1 MINKKVSKRFFITFE
16 GGEGTG
22 KSTQAKMLYE
32 YLLSNNIETV
42 LTREPGGCKESEAIR
57 QLLVKGSID
66 KWDSITEAL
75 LHNAARREHIK
86 RVIKPSL
93 LDNKVVICDRFIDST
108 MAYQGHAQQV
118 NQKFLI
124 NLIKEVT
131 ENITPD
137 LTFIFDMDTKKSLI
151 RANKRDNKN
160 KNNRYEKFN
169 SDFHEKIRSYF
180 LSLVNTKK
188 RYILINAT
196 DTIENISKIILN
208 NLNKIIT

>member
-1 MINKKVSKRFFITFE
+1 MINKKVSKSFFITFE

-22 KSTQAKMLYE
+22 KSTQAKILYE

-108 MAYQGHAQQV
+108 MAYQGHAQEV

-137 LTFIFDMDTKKSLI
+137 LTFVFDMDTKKSLI

>member
-1 MINKKVSKRFFITFE
+1 MINKKVSKSFFITFE

-22 KSTQAKMLYE
+22 KSTQAKILYE

-108 MAYQGHAQQV
+108 MAYQGHAQEV

>member
-1 MINKKVSKRFFITFE
+1 MINKKVSKSFFITFE

-22 KSTQAKMLYE
+22 KSTQAKILYE

-108 MAYQGHAQQV
+108 MAYQGHAQDV

>member
-108 MAYQGHAQQV
+108 MAYQGHAQGV
-118 NQKFLI
+118 DQKFLM

-137 LTFIFDMDTKKSLI
+137 LTFIFDMDIKESLI
-151 RANKRDNKN
+151 RANKRDNN
-160 KNNRYEKFN
+160 KKNRYEKFN
-169 SDFHEKIRSYF
+169 NDFHEKIRAYF
-180 LSLVNTKK
+180 LSLANTKK
-188 RYILINAT
+188 RYILINAS
-196 DTIENISKIILN
+196 DTVENIGKIILN